1 MMGTD
6 YTSSFDPQDIEAN
19 KNISLVAYI
28 LFFVPLLAVPAS
40 KFARFH
46 ANQGLIVFI
55 IAIFCSI
62 VQNVFWFM
70 FRSSWN
76 SFFFN
81 PFALV
86 IGVVQA
92 ALLGCMIYGIINALN
107 GRAMELPIIGK
118 FRILT

>member
-19 KNISLVAYI
+19 KGISLVAYI

-55 IAIFCSI
+55 IAVFCSI
-62 VQNVFWFM
+62 VQNIFWFG
-70 FRSSWN
+70 SWG
-76 SFFFN
+76 FFN
-81 PFALV
+81 PFVAV
-86 IGVVQA
+86 IGVVQV
-92 ALLGCMIYGIINALN
+92 ALLACIVYGIINSLN
-107 GRAMELPIIGK
+107 GRAIELPIIGK